1 MRPFGAVIFA
11 LVVTFVAA
19 GCTSR
24 TPPST
29 QATAQ
34 PAAQATATAQAPATP
49 LAPVSPAPKESQPAW
64 IDSISPK
71 GEAKDGSQIRV
82 RFKNDLVPIEALESP
97 DRAAVLAH
105 FTLEPPL
112 PGRFIILTPK
122 MVGFEADEQV
132 PDASRL
138 KVTLTAGLADRAG
151 QSLAS
156 DFAWSFTTTPLTI
169 TSIPTGNEGTYE
181 PQTLMP
187 TLVISTS
194 TSVDVPSLLSRT
206 HLVDTTDTSK
216 VVPVDLAPTPT
227 PDPSAEPTESTDAS
241 GAVPSDTATSYEI
254 VPHAQLAKSTI
265 YAIVIDPGVQPF
277 YGNLA
282 TVQTYRGAIKTY
294 GPLTFT
300 GAELDEQKGVRFA
313 HGQPVVNFSNGLD
326 PKSAPKAITLS
337 PSPNP
342 SLPLLRVDGASITFD
357 SDALSPRTTYTVK
370 VAGSLTD
377 QFGQQLG
384 KDVTA
389 TFNTGNL
396 SADIWAPT
404 GLSIFPL
411 RPNLALNLD
420 TTNLPAKAYRSA
432 FVPIRPTDLIANDID
447 GGARALLPDST
458 SAWQLHPLAQP
469 ANQQVET
476 KLPLAAALGGPTGA
490 FAYGFTARTRLGTD
504 NNGKP
509 AWEEPEFV
517 GAVQLTNV
525 GIFAQWFPNGG
536 FVRVQHLGDG
546 SPIPGAHVDVYESS
560 TPDETQKSSPSE
572 PPCASGTAGQDGVWT
587 LDTAAFAAC
596 ASTATD
602 STRAPDLLVIAHD
615 GADWSFARTTRYENG
630 YAYGLE
636 NEGWSAGAPV
646 ALGTIVSDRTLYQ
659 PGEAAKFL
667 AVAYFETN
675 GTIARAKSASF
686 SVKVTSPSGAVTKL
700 GTFTPDAFGAFTV
713 PIVIPKSA
721 EVGYWNVQAN
731 GSGGEGLSGSYRV
744 AEFKPPNFKVDLTL
758 DKDVVSSGTSVGSQS
773 TSLYLFGAPVEGGTS
788 SVTATRGQYAFTPNG
803 WDAFNFG
810 RQWNYPEEPP
820 SVTSD
825 VLQQD
830 VAIDAQ
836 GNAALSIPVTGDIPY
851 ALQYTVTAQT
861 TDVSHLAVADTQTFI
876 ALPGDALIGLRSNFL
891 VTEKTPFDVDAIVT
905 DPHGKPL
912 TGRRVKLVLQ
922 QRVYSSVTQVQ
933 EGSETPHDSVHYVDV
948 ATQELDPKETAQPV
962 QFTAPKPGEYRVRA
976 NFDDA
981 ASDATATDLSIWVA
995 GAGEAAWYSANDS
1008 LTAKLDKSTY
1018 RPGDTATALI
1028 ESPFADADLY
1038 FAVVRHGVLFSK
1050 HESVHGSAPQVRFTI
1065 TPGMLP
1071 NAAVE
1076 ALLVRRGKA
1085 LSSGLPPN
1093 LKHLSRVG
1101 FASFEVALDAKYLK
1115 IDVRPA
1121 SATLEP
1127 AGSQRVV
1134 LHVAGRDGKPVA
1146 GEVALAVVNDSI
1158 LQLSGYRFPDLVKMV
1173 YADQPISTRFGD
1185 NREDVKL
1192 EVEHRTVEKGF
1203 GFGGG
1208 AMAGPA
1214 GTRVRTKFVPLAY
1227 WNGSIRTDANG
1238 SASVSFT
1245 LPDDLTTW
1253 RVMALGLSSDAR
1265 FGNGEA
1271 TFITTKALVT
1281 NPVLPQFA
1289 RPGDTFEAGVAVT
1302 NVAHGTG
1309 TLAVNGAVAG
1319 GATFATGDPHA
1330 TQTSVPA
1337 ETATQA
1343 YRFATTVSGTQDATF
1358 TFTTKL
1364 GSKADAFSF
1373 PVPVLIDDVL
1383 ESVVTT
1389 GTTKTSASVPVN
1401 VAASLRGPLGGL
1413 DVTLAST
1420 LLGDVSEPQDALQLP
1435 YVPFGTVLAS
1445 RIAVASDAIVLDK
1458 MYGRTSQV
1466 PALSKSVAADLAAL
1480 RTLTLSDGGFADWPG
1495 AKTSD
1500 VYTTAFDVQQLL
1512 QAKLAGF
1519 DVSGDLSHA
1528 DRYLGKVL
1536 ANPSDAGS
1544 CTDSDAQ
1551 CMAEA
1556 RLEALE
1562 TLGAAGDVRNDF
1574 LADIMTQ
1581 QPKFEYYERV
1591 ELARFL
1597 LRSAAWHAKGIG
1609 LRDELFQ
1616 QVNLSARH
1624 ATVDLRGAF
1633 GESEVAGQ
1641 SQMLGLAIASGTPE
1655 EDVDRLLQTLLD
1667 ERHNG
1672 RWGCNCDDAEAMNAL
1687 TSYAAQNAT
1696 PPNFTATVTLPAQ
1709 PAKVTKTVFSGYA
1722 KTIDTTSLPID
1733 TVVRGASTVALS
1745 MQGTGTLHYVVALR
1759 YRAPDSSPGVYQGI
1773 RIDRTLRPAGS
1784 YDTLASFGLAVPAG
1798 PTSVVAGHVFD
1809 VEDRIVTDHPIDNV
1823 LVTDPL
1829 PAGFEAV
1836 DQSFR
1841 TASPADVEGTDTWS
1855 VDYQSIYKNRVVSFT
1870 SHLEPGAYAIHY
1882 LVRSVTPGTYAW
1894 PGANAQLQFAPEEF
1908 GRTAASQLVVTD
1920 H

>member
-24 TPPST
+24 TPPSA
-29 QATAQ
+29 QATSEV
-34 PAAQATATAQAPATP
+34 AAQATATATAQAPATP
-49 LAPVSPAPKESQPAW
+49 LPPVAPAPKESQPAW

-82 RFKNDLVPIEALESP
+82 RFKNDLVAIEALESP

-105 FTLEPPL
+105 FTLEPQL

-122 MVGFEADEQV
+122 MVGFEADEQI

-138 KVTLTAGLADRAG
+138 KVTLTTGLSDRAG
-151 QSLAS
+151 NALAS
-156 DFAWSFTTTPLTI
+156 DFAWSFTTAPLTI
-169 TSIPTGNEGTYE
+169 TSIPTGNEGTYQ
-181 PQTLMP
+181 PQSLMP
-187 TLVISTS
+187 TLVIETS
-194 TSVDVPSLLSRT
+194 TSVDVDSLLSRT
-206 HLVDTTDTSK
+206 HLVDTSDTSK

-227 PDPSAEPTESTDAS
+227 PNPSEEPAELSDAS
-241 GAVPSDTATSYEI
+241 GAATSDTTTSYEI

-265 YAIVIDPGVQPF
+265 YAIVIDPGVLPLE
-277 YGNLA
+277 GNLP
-282 TVQTYRGAIKTY
+282 TVQRYRGAIKTY

-300 GAELDEQKGVRFA
+300 GAGLDEQKGFRFA
-313 HGQPVVNFSNGLD
+313 HGQPSVTFSNDLD
-326 PKSAPKAITLS
+326 PKSAAKAVTLS

-342 SLPLLRVDGASITFD
+342 SLPLLRVDGASIALD
-357 SDALSPRTTYTVK
+357 SDALAPTTMYTVK

-377 QFGQQLG
+377 RFGQQLG
-384 KDVTA
+384 KNVIA

-404 GLSIFPL
+404 GLSIFPP

-420 TTNLPAKAYRSA
+420 TTNLPAKAYRSS

-476 KLPLAAALGGPTGA
+476 KLPLAAALGGPTGT
-490 FAYGFTARTRLGTD
+490 FAYGFTARTQLGTD

-525 GIFAQWFPNGG
+525 GIFAQWFPSGG
-536 FVRVQHLGDG
+536 FVRVQHLSDG

-560 TPDETQKSSPSE
+560 TQYETQKASPSE
-572 PPCASGTAGQDGVWT
+572 SPCATGKAGPDGVWT
-587 LDTAAFAAC
+587 LDTAAFGAC

-602 STRAPDLLVIAHD
+602 STRAPELLVIAHD
-615 GADWSFARTTRYENG
+615 GSDWSFVRTSPYENG

-646 ALGTIVSDRTLYQ
+646 PLGTIVSDRTLYQ

-667 AVAYFETN
+667 AVAYFESD
-675 GTIARAKSASF
+675 GTIGRAKSASF

-713 PIVIPKSA
+713 PLVIGKSA
-721 EVGYWNVQAN
+721 EVGYWNIHAN
-731 GSGGEGLSGSYRV
+731 GQGGEMLDGSYRV

-758 DKDVVSSGTSVGSQS
+758 DKDVVSSGGTVGSQS

-788 SVTATRGQYAFTPNG
+788 SVTVTRGQYPFTPEG
-803 WDAFNFG
+803 WDGFNFG

-830 VAIDAQ
+830 VAIDAK
-836 GNAALSIPVTGDIPY
+836 GNAALSIPVPGAIPY

-861 TDVSHLAVADTQTFI
+861 TDVSHLAVADTKTFV
-876 ALPGDALIGLRSNFL
+876 ALPGDAAIGLRSNFL
-891 VTEKTPFDVDAIVT
+891 ATQGAPFKVDAIVT

-922 QRVYSSVTQVQ
+922 QRIYSSVTQVQ
-933 EGSETPHDSVHYVDV
+933 EGSEMPHDSVRYVDV
-948 ATQELDPKETAQPV
+948 ATQELDPVQTPQPV
-962 QFTAPKPGEYRVRA
+962 EYRVRA

-981 ASDATATDLSIWVA
+981 ASDATATDTSIWVA
-995 GAGEAAWYSANDS
+995 GAGEAAWFSTFDRG
-1008 LTAKLDKSTY
+1008 LTVKLDKSTY
-1018 RPGDTATALI
+1018 RPGDAANALI
-1028 ESPFADADLY
+1028 ESPFDDADLY
-1038 FAVVRHGVLFSK
+1038 FAVVRHGVLYSTRQR
-1050 HESVHGSAPQVRFTI
+1050 VHGSAPQVRFTI
-1065 TPGMLP
+1065 TPAMLP

-1115 IDVRPA
+1115 IDVHPT

-1127 AGSQRVV
+1127 AGSQRIT
-1134 LHVAGRDGKPVA
+1134 LHVSGRDGKPVA
-1146 GEVALAVVNDSI
+1146 GELALAVVNDAI

-1185 NREDVKL
+1185 NREEVKL
-1192 EVEHRTVEKGF
+1192 EVEHRSVEKGF

-1238 SASVSFT
+1238 DASVSFS

-1330 TQTSVPA
+1330 SQTSVPA
-1337 ETATQA
+1337 ETTTQA
-1343 YRFATTVSGTQDATF
+1343 YRFATTVTGTEDASF

-1413 DVTLAST
+1413 DVTVAST
-1420 LLGDVSEPQDALQLP
+1420 LLGDVSEPEEALQLP
-1435 YVPFGTVLAS
+1435 YEPFGTVLAS

-1466 PALSKSVAADLAAL
+1466 PALTKSVAADLTAL
-1480 RTLTLSDGGFADWPG
+1480 RSLTLADGGFADWPG
-1495 AKTSD
+1495 DKTSD

-1519 DVSGDLSHA
+1519 DVSGDLAHA
-1528 DRYLGKVL
+1528 DRYLGKAL
-1536 ANPSDAGS
+1536 ANPSDTGS
-1544 CTDSDAQ
+1544 CADSDAE

-1581 QPKFEYYERV
+1581 QPKFSYYERV

-1597 LRSAAWHAKGIG
+1597 VRSNAWHAKGIA

-1633 GESEVAGQ
+1633 GESDVAGQ

-1667 ERHNG
+1667 YRHNG

-1687 TSYAAQNAT
+1687 TFYAAQNAT
-1696 PPNFTATVTLPAQ
+1696 PPNFTATVILPAR
-1709 PAKVTKTVFSGYA
+1709 PPKVAKTVFSGYA
-1722 KTIDTTSLPID
+1722 KTIETASLPID
-1733 TVVRGASTVALS
+1733 GIVRGPSTVALS

-1759 YRAPDSSPGVYQGI
+1759 YRAPDSSPGIYQGI
-1773 RIDRTLRPAGS
+1773 RIDRIVRPAGS
-1784 YDTLASFGLAVPAG
+1784 GDPLASFGLAIPTG

-1855 VDYQSIYKNRVVSFT
+1855 VDYQSIYKNRIVSFT
-1870 SHLEPGAYAIHY
+1870 SHLDAGAYAIHY

-1920 H
+1920 Q